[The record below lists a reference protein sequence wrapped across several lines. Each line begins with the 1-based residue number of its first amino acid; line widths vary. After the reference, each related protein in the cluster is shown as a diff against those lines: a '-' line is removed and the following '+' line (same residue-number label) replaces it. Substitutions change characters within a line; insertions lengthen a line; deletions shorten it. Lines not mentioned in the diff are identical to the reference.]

1 MNRSLVVVALLVV
14 PSGVL
19 GQQLTDAGGRVQV
32 AMVKMPFT
40 GARNVPEI
48 SDVPN
53 YLEDGGL
60 AGLLRDQGAVLR
72 PIGEIGLTPEQ
83 QDDYGN

>member
-1 MNRSLVVVALLVV
+1 MLVVAAVLAV
-14 PSGVL
+14 PNSVL
-19 GQQLTDAGGRVQV
+19 GQQLTDVEGRVQV

-60 AGLLRDQGAVLR
+60 AGLLRDQGAPLVGRLWR
-72 PIGEIGLTPEQ
+72 RLAARS
-83 QDDYGN
+83 